1 MLFEIS
7 LVRKGIVTADDF
19 VRALEMQIELR
30 QPIGRICLEQKR
42 LTMNQLFLVL
52 AEGTGQKLPFGE
64 IAIQLGFLTREDLAE
79 MLLVQS
85 ERTPT
90 LSECLVQAGALDGE
104 ELERERRLFRLLTV
118 EESSHTMIRSEG
130 PRAAAI

>member
-7 LVRKGIVTADDF
+7 LVRRGIVTADDF
-19 VRALEMQIELR
+19 VRALEMQIERR

-64 IAIQLGFLTREDLAE
+64 IAIQLGFLTRAGFEQIQAE
-79 MLLVQS
+79 QS
-85 ERTPT
+85 TR
-90 LSECLVQAGALDGE
+90 
-104 ELERERRLFRLLTV
+104 
-118 EESSHTMIRSEG
+118 
-130 PRAAAI
+130 